1 MVTRLPGQTTL
12 PNLALTDALAQAQET
27 APEGTD
33 LRDNP
38 VPYEAPRTTVN
49 ICIDD
54 VGTKRQKA
62 ERSSTPSDS
71 PKTVQHTIA
80 AVEQRD
86 RRYVLA
92 GYGVVATLRMLMAF
106 LVHNGCLGYR
116 LQFFVDG
123 QRSLQDAIRRFFA
136 WHPAVVLILD
146 WYHLRKKCAAHLSLA
161 MTGRDPRNAALKSVL
176 HLLWYGRVDR
186 AQAML
191 TELDQSQ
198 IKNPKALKDLI
209 GYLERNRPNIP
220 CYAVRKRLGLR
231 NSSQLGEKMNDVVVA
246 DRQKHHSM
254 SWSVAGSTALASL
267 TTLVKNGEVAHWLK
281 DGTLEF
287 KLAA

>member
-1 MVTRLPGQTTL
+1 MPKL
-12 PNLALTDALAQAQET
+12 DAH
-27 APEGTD
+27 APEGAV
-33 LRDNP
+33 LHANP
-38 VPYEAPRTTVN
+38 VPYESPDTTVN
-49 ICIDD
+49 VCIDD
-54 VGTKRQKA
+54 VGTKRQKPS
-62 ERSSTPSDS
+62 RVSTPTASASSDS

-80 AVEQRD
+80 AVEQRG
-86 RRYVLA
+86 RRYILA
-92 GYGVVATLRMLMAF
+92 GYGVVATLRMLMAL

-123 QRSLQDAIRRFFA
+123 QRSLQGAIRRCFA

-146 WYHLRKKCAAHLSLA
+146 WYHLRKKCATLLSLA
-161 MTGRDPRNAALKSVL
+161 MTGRDPRNTALKSVL
-176 HLLWYGRVDR
+176 HLLWYGLVDQ

-191 TELDQSQ
+191 NDLDQAQ
-198 IKNPKALKDLI
+198 IKNPKALKELV
-209 GYLERNRPNIP
+209 GYLERNRPGIP

-246 DRQKHHSM
+246 NRQKHHGM

-267 TTLVKNGEVAHWLK
+267 TALVKNGEVAHWLK
-281 DGTLEF
+281 EGTLEF